1 MNALPPELS
10 VLGLGLGLVLALGCY
25 LLTNLSPGGMITPGW
40 LALVL
45 IVDPGFGV
53 LIIGVAVVTFWV
65 SRLIQRV
72 VILYGKRLFATVVL
86 VGVFLQITVFVFNSG
101 RGSSGYSTLGF
112 IIPGLLAYQLI
123 RQPLVATLTATTV
136 VASVAY
142 TIILAGVQLHLIEA
156 APGRG
161 QLAAEGLTG
170 TPEIRFGVVHVAF
183 FLLTGALGVAALL
196 RSVWRPRGAASEA
209 TQLVVAVSPPA
220 GDGESV
226 DLETRETDSAWV
238 EPVGQLGAEEPPAP
252 EQGSEAAQGPVS
264 YVGFVPTSDG
274 YRLVELEGPPPAVGT
289 QVETVARRFTVLRVG
304 RSPLPSEAR
313 LCAYLVAA

>member
-86 VGVFLQITVFVFNSG
+86 VGVFLQITVFVVNSG

-142 TIILAGVQLHLIEA
+142 TIILVGVELHLVEA
-156 APGRG
+156 APGSG

-170 TPEIRFGVVHVAF
+170 APDVHFGLVHVVF
-183 FLLTGALGVAALL
+183 FALTGALGLAALL
-196 RSVWRPRGAASEA
+196 RLVLKKRLISE
-209 TQLVVAVSPPA
+209 Q
-220 GDGESV
+220 
-226 DLETRETDSAWV
+226 DLLDELTR
-238 EPVGQLGAEEPPAP
+238 
-252 EQGSEAAQGPVS
+252 
-264 YVGFVPTSDG
+264 
-274 YRLVELEGPPPAVGT
+274 R
-289 QVETVARRFTVLRVG
+289 
-304 RSPLPSEAR
+304 
-313 LCAYLVAA
+313 